1 MSFSNTCINMTC
13 SCIKY
18 YQWLPIDSKMKH
30 KTLSKL
36 HMDHHANF
44 FQCTLD
50 TWSFK
55 CIMSAVDRT
64 IWKIKYTSKCTWQY
78 TGYSSHQNYRVKHF
92 LFTIVNT
99 RIFSFIFV
107 YFIFCF
113 FPNNIYIYWTILGKK
128 WKFQIVYVIVQK
140 MKKKNETVSINCS
153 TVIYINNKILT
164 CCTLWSNINKIN
176 CIN

>member
-1 MSFSNTCINMTC
+1 
-13 SCIKY
+13 
-18 YQWLPIDSKMKH
+18 
-30 KTLSKL
+30 
-36 HMDHHANF
+36 
-44 FQCTLD
+44 
-50 TWSFK
+50 
-55 CIMSAVDRT
+55 MSAVDRT

-99 RIFSFIFV
+99 RIFSFTFV

>member
-13 SCIKY
+13 SCVKY
-18 YQWLPIDSKMKH
+18 YQWLPIGSKMKH

-36 HMDHHANF
+36 LMDHHANF
-44 FQCTLD
+44 FQCILD

-64 IWKIKYTSKCTWQY
+64 IWKIKYTNKCTWQY

-92 LFTIVNT
+92 LFTIVST
-99 RIFSFIFV
+99 GIFSFIFV

-113 FPNNIYIYWTILGKK
+113 FPNNIYILDYAW
-128 WKFQIVYVIVQK
+128 QK
-140 MKKKNETVSINCS
+140 TEIPDSVCNSTKNEEGERDHKYQLFNC
-153 TVIYINNKILT
+153 YLYK
-164 CCTLWSNINKIN
+164 
-176 CIN
+176 